1 MYEELENIENPENL
15 DSHFELDDSQKQFVD
30 ENLNNVGGEDLLLKG
45 DIDANRDL
53 VISTYDRAIA
63 LMRPDLKTSA
73 NLSPMKSYNS
83 SWDRFIENY
92 LESPYLES
100 FSDKEQIEL
109 ISDYMTNIED
119 IRFENWKDLTLEQ
132 RVNVLNEMEQH
143 IAAIEHRPALPLYA
157 EDMKEGM
164 FGYQQHNPDNPT
176 GDKIA
181 INTSILEAS
190 GISPDLLDEV
200 LDTLIHE
207 GRHRYQHYN
216 VEERLVHESA
226 AEVETWRENIMDKEY
241 GGYGYKDGSPIPIV
255 EIGPIGLFTNSRLS
269 ELGFRL
275 YYYQPIEIDARN
287 FASDVMNGYH
297 KKMEA

>member
-30 ENLNNVGGEDLLLKG
+30 ENLNSVGGEDLLLKG
-45 DIDANRDL
+45 DIDTNRDL

-63 LMRPDLKTSA
+63 LMRPDLKTAA

-143 IAAIEHRPALPLYA
+143 IAAIEHRPASVISA
-157 EDMKEGM
+157 ETLDDPNC
-164 FGYQQHNPDNPT
+164 FGYQLGED
-176 GDKIA
+176 IV
-181 INTSILEAS
+181 INTSYLE
-190 GISPDLLDEV
+190 ISVNNPEMLDKMLE
-200 LDTLIHE
+200 TLIHE

-216 VEERLVHESA
+216 VEDRLVHESP
-226 AEVETWRENIMDKEY
+226 AEVESWRENFEILGYADGTPVTIHIAGPLEY
-241 GGYGYKDGSPIPIV
+241 
-255 EIGPIGLFTNSRLS
+255 TNDYLA
-269 ELGFRL
+269 EVGARL
-275 YYYQPIEIDARN
+275 YYYQPVEIDARN
-287 FASDVMNGYH
+287 FAGDVMIEYR